1 VSVKFKK
8 VRRRRFDG
16 LHNAVDTDTLLI
28 NATRVRVKRGGDARC
43 MVALIR
49 RVLKSNLETVYGDKA
64 YISRKNVQF
73 IHDAGGY
80 AAIEPKENLTATS
93 KGHRAY
99 GQLIREY
106 RPDPEEWKRS
116 HIYGRRSLAETV
128 FSVMK
133 QRNGECLSSRGHKQ
147 RRRELLMRVVL
158 HNIERLN
165 FLECAGR

>member
-1 VSVKFKK
+1 MSVKFKR
-8 VRRRRFDG
+8 VRKRRFDG

-28 NATRVRVKRGGDARC
+28 NASRVRVKRGGDARC

-49 RVLKSNLETVYGDKA
+49 RVPKSNLETVYGDKA

-133 QRNGECLSSRGHKQ
+133 QRKGECLSSRDHMQ

-165 FLECAGR
+165 FMECAGR